1 MTKPPGTEPP
11 GTGQP
16 AEHASRSILRRVAFF
31 GGSFDPPHLGHL
43 AVARAAFDALQ
54 LDAVLFAP
62 VGAQPL
68 KPQGSTAPFTDR
80 LAMTRLAVA
89 GEPGFEISLADAPN
103 AAGEP
108 NYTLETL
115 RGLGAALPPGGLLF
129 CLMGADSFVS
139 LRRWRGAAEI
149 PFAASLIVASRPG
162 ERLDDLARH
171 IPQGLRLEPSTT
183 NAPGEPSSAAAE
195 DEYAKNV
202 LVERGALP
210 NKPRPIS
217 TPAQIDLRSYVVRNA
232 AGEVAPFYMLPDL
245 DVEISAS
252 EIRNQIRNQVR
263 SSDHN
268 PPAAQSLL
276 PGAVAD
282 YIRDHRL
289 YR

>member
-1 MTKPPGTEPP
+1 MTNPP
-11 GTGQP
+11 GTGSP
-16 AEHASRSILRRVAFF
+16 AEHAPPSNRRRVAFF

-43 AVARAAFDALQ
+43 AVARAAFDALR

-62 VGAQPL
+62 VGSQPL
-68 KPQGSTAPFTDR
+68 KPQGSTAAFTDR

-89 GEPGFEISLADAPN
+89 GEPGFDISLADAPN

-115 RGLGAALPPGGLLF
+115 RGLRAALPTGGVLF

-139 LRRWRGAAEI
+139 LRRWRGAAGI
-149 PFAASLIVASRPG
+149 PFVASLIVASRPG

-171 IPQGLRLEPSTT
+171 LPQGLRLDSSTT
-183 NAPGEPSSAAAE
+183 DLIPNKPSSAAE
-195 DEYAKNV
+195 QEHAKKQP
-202 LVERGALP
+202 EEKRAPTG
-210 NKPRPIS
+210 KPSLIS
-217 TPAQIDLRSYVVRNA
+217 TPAQIELCSYVVRNA
-232 AGEVAPFYMLPDL
+232 AGEAAPFYLLPDL

-252 EIRNQIRNQVR
+252 EIRKQVR
-263 SSDHN
+263 STDHN
-268 PPAAQSLL
+268 TAATRSLL

-282 YIRDHRL
+282 YIRAHLL